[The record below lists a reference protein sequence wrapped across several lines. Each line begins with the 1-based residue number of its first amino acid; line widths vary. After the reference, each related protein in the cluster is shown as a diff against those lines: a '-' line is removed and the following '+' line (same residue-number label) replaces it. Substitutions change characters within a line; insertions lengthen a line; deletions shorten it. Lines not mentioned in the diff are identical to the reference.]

1 MDLCVTN
8 EKIKQMKE
16 LTYNERIAVMR
27 ILHDI
32 ILADNRIDER
42 EQMLFT
48 DIAKTLDL
56 DASARKSVE
65 KLNSLL
71 ALAIIHDFNQKQKE
85 EFAKLMGQMI
95 IVDKDINYNEVKI
108 YNVVNEFCNIRV
120 EFEMDNYPEYTRS

>member
-56 DASARKSVE
+56 DASARQSVE

-71 ALAIIHDFNQKQKE
+71 ALAVIHDFNQKQKE

>member
-16 LTYNERIAVMR
+16 LAYNERIAVMR

-42 EQMLFT
+42 EQKLFT

-56 DASARKSVE
+56 DASARQSVE